1 MIVCLACDGRYENFS
16 GNPAWLDFISSDALH
31 CCSKNNQC
39 GYNEGTCVSDDECQ
53 DDLVCGQDNCIGER
67 FTDSHDCCTTKDE
80 LGKW

>member
-1 MIVCLACDGRYENFS
+1 MIVCLACDG
-16 GNPAWLDFISSDALH
+16 FIESHFAKIR